1 MLVKQVLKMASVLD
15 RADLMFTTAFRSFSV
30 SSESMVFISSIELG
44 ETLVKSLIATLQ
56 NL

>member
-44 ETLVKSLIATLQ
+44 ETLANSLIATLQ